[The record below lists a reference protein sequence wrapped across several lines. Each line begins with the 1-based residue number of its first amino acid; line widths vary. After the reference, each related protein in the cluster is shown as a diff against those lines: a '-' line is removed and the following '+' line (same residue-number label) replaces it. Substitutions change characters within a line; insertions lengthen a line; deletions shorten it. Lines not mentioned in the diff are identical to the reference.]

1 MINNM
6 VDALNKMKDASN
18 SAPTNITVNVDGTEN
33 PEAFAQRFVRQV
45 QLEMRT
51 G

>member
-1 MINNM
+1 MMNDM
-6 VDALNKMKDASN
+6 VTALNKMKDSSN
-18 SAPTNITVNVDGTEN
+18 PTSNNITVNVDGTEN